1 MGEGKYNLN
10 AVKEIK
16 VTESYLGLDESVK
29 DCQTEES
36 IENCMTWNFINS
48 VLHQCECLPLSI
60 SMNSK
65 VHFLIFR
72 KLSKYF
78 TIVGTHLHS
87 RTTGL
92 CAEYQI
98 KLYKLPSIM

>member
-60 SMNSK
+60 RINSK
-65 VHFLIFR
+65 VQFLIFT
-72 KLSKYF
+72 KYYKF
-78 TIVGTHLHS
+78 LTIVGPHLHS
-87 RTTGL
+87 RTIGL
-92 CAEYQI
+92 CTEY
-98 KLYKLPSIM
+98 